1 MSIER
6 QNVVKVNKKL
16 KECCKSLKSKIN
28 MAESLSCVFIFSFL
42 PAEIFKITPKT
53 VQIKFKNDISSA
65 VFRILVYYHADPN
78 PGPNFSPFGS
88 GSGGWDPP
96 KNN

>member
-1 MSIER
+1 
-6 QNVVKVNKKL
+6 
-16 KECCKSLKSKIN
+16 

-65 VFRILVYYHADPN
+65 VFRILVYYHADTN
-78 PGPNFSPFGS
+78 PGPNFSLFGS